1 MELKKKIMFKF
12 GDWINRQRHNRGFGI
27 QSPSTF
33 FFITQVLREK
43 MPYYAYDELDDIA
56 ECCREMSRR
65 RCRMLF
71 RIVNHFAPKSS
82 ITIASAT
89 AACSIASARRSI
101 PKLLLTQGTA
111 IPAEAAKHL
120 ADNGCIHRSGNTLQ
134 LLKERLEEDGRCGL
148 LYIGECDNQPRL
160 LETALAYT
168 NKESIIIVE
177 GVHRNSAWWKQVTD
191 DPRTIITF
199 DMHSAGIL
207 LFDDGRHKQNYTL
220 KR

>member
-1 MELKKKIMFKF
+1 M
-12 GDWINRQRHNRGFGI
+12 
-27 QSPSTF
+27 
-33 FFITQVLREK
+33 
-43 MPYYAYDELDDIA
+43 
-56 ECCREMSRR
+56 
-65 RCRMLF
+65 
-71 RIVNHFAPKSS
+71 
-82 ITIASAT
+82 
-89 AACSIASARRSI
+89 
-101 PKLLLTQGTA
+101 
-111 IPAEAAKHL
+111 
-120 ADNGCIHRSGNTLQ
+120 Q
-134 LLKERLEEDGRCGL
+134 LL
-148 LYIGECDNQPRL
+148 NQPQL